1 MLLTLLGFV
10 CVGIKLFLQ
19 QHNKKLIV
27 NSKQQ
32 KHSLIG
38 LVSQTLLQVWTYWK
52 LKCLHNPNMSIGP
65 GGDFVIV
72 RYV

>member
-1 MLLTLLGFV
+1 MLFTLLGFV

-32 KHSLIG
+32 KHSLVG
-38 LVSQTLLQVWTYWK
+38 LVSQTLLQVVFDK
-52 LKCLHNPNMSIGP
+52 ASMHFNDCNL
-65 GGDFVIV
+65 FVC
-72 RYV
+72 RAWW